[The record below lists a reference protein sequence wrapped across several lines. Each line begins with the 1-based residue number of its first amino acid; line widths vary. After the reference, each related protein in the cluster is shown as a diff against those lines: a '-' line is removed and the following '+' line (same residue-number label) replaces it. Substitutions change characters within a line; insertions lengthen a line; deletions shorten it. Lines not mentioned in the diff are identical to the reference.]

1 MKLFKLTEK
10 DMTTRGSTLWGEGVT
25 HSTKKKKNPVLCT
38 GDVLHAYVNLNLAF
52 LLNPIH
58 ANILKPLVYEAEGD
72 VVVQD
77 FGKAGC
83 FSLTTVKQIPAP
95 EWAGTKSLSQRVR
108 IAFAVLCA
116 EQVLSLF
123 ESRQPADERPRK
135 AIETAKYYLLHP
147 NSSFARAAYHADAA
161 ADAVYTPNTDTDTDA
176 SAPAA
181 FAASAAARA
190 ASDAARAADVDAARA
205 TGTTDVD
212 AASAAARA
220 ASDAAC
226 AAGATDVDAARA
238 AYAAAFAAIHAADA
252 AGAANLPKI
261 NFAELADLAVQ
272 QLTEEIR

>member
-1 MKLFKLTEK
+1 MKLFKFTEK

-161 ADAVYTPNTDTDTDA
+161 ADAVYTPNTDTDA